1 MKKVSFSS
9 FTLLVLSILFL
20 SSSFAQ
26 DTPQWQLP
34 EGAKARIGK
43 GKAEDIALSP
53 DNSQLAVATG
63 IGIWLYNVQTGAEIA
78 LLTGHTEPVHSV
90 VYSPDGQT
98 LASGSYRE
106 IRLWNPSTQEH
117 KTTFEHQGTNSLA
130 YSPDGQ
136 TLALARWGGVDLLN
150 AQTGER
156 QLSLSAPEQY
166 VSNPAFSPDGQKLAS
181 ASGWG
186 EDTAVRLWNAR
197 TGKLLRTLTGH
208 DYEIH
213 TLVFSPD
220 GNTLVG
226 GAWDGTIRVWDPNTG
241 QNTRTIR
248 ERSRSLTYSPDG
260 RKIAISQGNDILL
273 LNANTGVLQ
282 QTFSGHTNGP
292 GSLVFSSD
300 SNTLVSS
307 SWYGTI
313 RFWNVG
319 TSSLR
324 LTIEGHF
331 NFIGTALS
339 PNGNLIATAN
349 ESNVFLWNARNGQFN
364 KVFTGERGIHDLTYS
379 PDGQTLALATDGS
392 QIQLLNAGTGQVKR
406 TLSREGHS
414 ARLIAFAPN
423 SRTLASAGWDRTIGH
438 HIHVWNANN
447 GKLQRTLT
455 GHTERISSLV
465 FSPDSKTLASADR
478 DRTIRVWN
486 ANNGKLQRTLEGY
499 RSGHGSFTP
508 GLAFSPNGNT
518 LVSGGPYDIRF
529 QNPQTGELQN
539 ALSNVSG
546 VALAFSRDG
555 NTLATGSQ
563 RAIHLRNARTG
574 ELQQIIPTPSGVNW
588 LAFTPDNKTLISGSS
603 WDSTILLWNMNA
615 LPEAIPE
622 DVNLDGIVDVEDL
635 ITVAR
640 YFGQSVTDDLQI
652 NPDLNGDG
660 VVNRQDVLRIMT
672 ALEAAAGAPPVS
684 SQTPMMLTAEKLQH
698 YIHTAKQLGN
708 PDEGFQKGIEVL
720 EELLAT
726 LRTDITATPAKTT
739 LLPNYPNPFNPET
752 WIPYQLAEAADV
764 IISIYAVN
772 GTLIRTLDLGHQPV
786 GAYESRSRAAYWD
799 GKNALGEPV
808 ASGIYFYTLSTE
820 STRDSVTAGKFTA
833 TRKMLIRK

>member
-1 MKKVSFSS
+1 MMKKFCFLSCI
-9 FTLLVLSILFL
+9 LLSISMLFL
-20 SSSFAQ
+20 PSSFAQ

-34 EGAKARIGK
+34 EGVKARIGK
-43 GKAEDIALSP
+43 GGATDIALSP
-53 DNSQLAVATG
+53 DNSQLAVAAG
-63 IGIWLYNVQTGAEIA
+63 IGVWLYNVQTGTEIA
-78 LLTGHTEPVHSV
+78 LLTGHTDRVNSV

-117 KTTFEHQGTNSLA
+117 KTTFVHQGLNSLA

-136 TLALARWGGVDLLN
+136 TLALARWRGVDLLD

-156 QLSLSAPEQY
+156 KLSLSGHTD
-166 VSNPAFSPDGQKLAS
+166 VVRSLAFSSDGEKLAS
-181 ASGWG
+181 ASEWG
-186 EDTAVRLWNAR
+186 EEKAVLLWNAR
-197 TGKLLRTLTGH
+197 TGKLLRKLTGYDH
-208 DYEIH
+208 GIH

-226 GAWDGTIRVWDPNTG
+226 GARDGTFRVWDPNTG
-241 QNTRTIR
+241 QNTTTIR
-248 ERSRSLTYSPDG
+248 EWSDSLTYSPDG
-260 RKIAISQGNDILL
+260 RKIAIAQGRDILL
-273 LNANTGVLQ
+273 LNPNTGVLQ
-282 QTFSGHTNGP
+282 QKFSGHTNGSH
-292 GSLVFSSD
+292 SLVFSSD

-307 SWYGTI
+307 SWDGTI

-349 ESNVFLWNARNGQFN
+349 ESNVFLWNTREGRFN
-364 KVFTGERGIHDLTYS
+364 KVFTGERGIRALTYS
-379 PDGQTLALATDGS
+379 PDGNTLALATDGR
-392 QIQLLNAGTGQVKR
+392 QVQLLNARTGQVKR
-406 TLSREGHS
+406 TLSWEGKD
-414 ARLIAFAPN
+414 AEFIAFSPN
-423 SRTLASAGWDRTIGH
+423 SNTLASASWDKTIR
-438 HIHVWNANN
+438 VWNANN

-486 ANNGKLQRTLEGY
+486 ANNGKLQRTLEGH
-499 RSGHGSFTP
+499 RNGIRA
-508 GLAFSPNGNT
+508 LAFSPNSNT
-518 LVSGGPYDIRF
+518 LVSGTHNEIRF
-529 QNPQTGELQN
+529 WNPQTGQLQIS
-539 ALSNVSG
+539 LEDVRSE
-546 VALAFSRDG
+546 ALAFSGDG
-555 NTLATGSQ
+555 KTLMAGSW
-563 RAIHLRNARTG
+563 RVIHLRNARTG
-574 ELQQIIPTPSGVNW
+574 EFQQAISTPGNVNW
-588 LAFTPDNKTLISGSS
+588 LAFTPDNNTLINGS

-640 YFGQSVTDDLQI
+640 YFGRSVPDDLQL

-660 VVNRQDVLRIMT
+660 VVDRQDVLRIMT
-672 ALEAAAGAPPVS
+672 VLEAAAGAPPVS

-720 EELLAT
+720 EALLAT

-752 WIPYQLAEAADV
+752 WIPYELATSADV
-764 IISIYAVN
+764 KITIYDATGSVV
-772 GTLIRTLDLGHQPV
+772 RTLVLGHQAA
-786 GAYESRSRAAYWD
+786 GHYTDHDRAAYWD
-799 GKNALGEPV
+799 GRNTLGERV
-808 ASGIYFYTLSTE
+808 ASGVYFYQLHTDTVSLM
-820 STRDSVTAGKFTA
+820 
-833 TRKMLIRK
+833 RKMVILK